1 MKRLF
6 FGSALL
12 LLTGIIIFSVGC
24 GRKKS
29 TDDTITVG
37 CKNFTE
43 QYIIGEMI
51 TQLLAARGYEVELVS
66 GLTSEELRK
75 KLTVGE
81 VDICADYTG
90 TAWIL
95 YFQETY
101 LPGTPPRQLYRMVK
115 ERDQVNGII
124 WLEPI
129 WNDNTYVL
137 VSWPEFPREEGL
149 KTISELAEFYRKK
162 DGKVSTFIDHEFSR
176 RPDGLRALEKTYT
189 FHVDERF
196 LWVGPPGQSIKR
208 LKDHEARV
216 AMVFATDP
224 AIADNDWFIY
234 RDEQMFFPPYD
245 LTPCAR
251 REILKEH
258 PEVTD
263 ILTGLS
269 ATFPITRGE
278 PTPEDIAVC
287 RKIWQTLNSRVDL
300 DLEDP
305 ARVASDYLRREGLI

>member
-1 MKRLF
+1 MKGL
-6 FGSALL
+6 GLL
-12 LLTGIIIFSVGC
+12 LSIGMVVFSAGC
-24 GRKKS
+24 GTQNPVDEK
-29 TDDTITVG
+29 ITVG

-51 TQLLAARGYEVELVS
+51 TQLLTARGMEVELIS
-66 GLTSEELRK
+66 GLTSEELREK
-75 KLTVGE
+75 MEAGE
-81 VDICADYTG
+81 VEICADYTG

-95 YFQETY
+95 YFRETY
-101 LPGTPPRQLYRMVK
+101 LPGTPHRRLYRMVK
-115 ERDQVNGII
+115 ERDRVNGII

-137 VSWPEFPREEGL
+137 VSWPEFPQTESL
-149 KTISELAEFYRKK
+149 KTISDLAEFYRKK

-224 AIADNDWFIY
+224 AIAANDWFIY
-234 RDEQMFFPPYD
+234 RDEQKFFPPYD
-245 LTPCAR
+245 LTPCVR
-251 REILKEH
+251 KEILKSH
-258 PEVTD
+258 PELVD
-263 ILTGLS
+263 ILAGFS
-269 ATFPITRGE
+269 AAFPSNRGE
-278 PTPEDIAVC
+278 PSPDTIAAC
-287 RKIWQTLNSRVDL
+287 RKIWQELNSRVDL
-300 DLEDP
+300 KLEDP
-305 ARVASDYLRREGLI
+305 ARVASDFLRKNGLI